1 MFKKKIQNRKGF
13 TSIELMIAT
22 MIASIIVIGVGM
34 TIADSH
40 RGYDAMYDRVYSD
53 VVSDAYVAR
62 RTFDNVI
69 RRATRTRFLL
79 DANGN
84 WLEAYYCQDPNA
96 TIVDSYARFSED
108 ITTGTLNVEYG
119 RLNPRETLS
128 TNTVCGNV
136 DGCIFFK
143 GAGYS
148 AQMVLTLDNGSERI
162 TVVSSAVMHNQ

>member
-1 MFKKKIQNRKGF
+1 
-13 TSIELMIAT
+13 
-22 MIASIIVIGVGM
+22 
-34 TIADSH
+34 
-40 RGYDAMYDRVYSD
+40 
-53 VVSDAYVAR
+53 VV
-62 RTFDNVI
+62 

-79 DANGN
+79 DADGN

-96 TIVDSYARFSED
+96 TIVDSYARFTEANGELS
-108 ITTGTLNVEYG
+108 VEYG

-136 DGCIFFK
+136 VGCIFFK

-148 AQMVLTLDNGSERI
+148 AQMILTLDNGKERI

>member
-1 MFKKKIQNRKGF
+1 MLKKKIKNRKGF

-22 MIASIIVIGVGM
+22 MIGGIIVIGVGM

-40 RGYDAMYDRVYSD
+40 RGYDAMYDRIYSD
-53 VVSDAYVAR
+53 VVSDSYVAR
-62 RTFDNVI
+62 KAFDNVI

-96 TIVDSYARFSED
+96 TIVDSYARFFEGN
-108 ITTGTLNVEYG
+108 GTLNVEYG

-128 TNTVCGNV
+128 THTICGNV
-136 DGCIFFK
+136 AGCIFFK
-143 GAGYS
+143 GVGYS